1 MININD
7 VQNCMEDM
15 KRKELLQKHPYKIWQ
30 GKDGEWY
37 TKLIEGDGTKKLRH
51 RKTLKALEDVI
62 IEHIRKIEDC
72 PTIEKIFYEWMN
84 VRLERGEI
92 EKSTYSRYERDLISQ
107 RQKQV
112 SGML

>member
-1 MININD
+1 MEDEFIISGNINLNNLQYFQKDDILRFIINNDMININD

-62 IEHIRKIEDC
+62 IEHIRKIED
-72 PTIEKIFYEWMN
+72 
-84 VRLERGEI
+84 
-92 EKSTYSRYERDLISQ
+92 
-107 RQKQV
+107 
-112 SGML
+112 

>member
-1 MININD
+1 
-7 VQNCMEDM
+7 MEDM

-92 EKSTYSRYERDLISQ
+92 EKSTYSRYERDFISQ
-107 RQKQV
+107 RQKQG